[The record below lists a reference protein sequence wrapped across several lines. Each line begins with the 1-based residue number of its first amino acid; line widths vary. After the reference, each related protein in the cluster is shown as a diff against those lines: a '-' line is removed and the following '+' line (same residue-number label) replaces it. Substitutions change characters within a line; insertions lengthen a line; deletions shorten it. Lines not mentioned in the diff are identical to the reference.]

1 MRFQKGQSG
10 NPGGRPKELEEL
22 KALARTHTEAAINAL
37 AAALE
42 NPRER
47 VAAATALL
55 DRGYGKPHQTST
67 NENIDRR
74 PVEELT
80 TAELMAIAAQGK
92 QVADKS
98 YGESANRESE
108 TEH

>member
-1 MRFQKGQSG
+1 MAWQKGQSG
-10 NPGGRPKELEEL
+10 NPGGRPKEFEDL
-22 KALARTHTEAAINAL
+22 KALARTHTEAAIAAL

-55 DRGYGKPHQTST
+55 DRGYGKPHQTSSM
-67 NENIDRR
+67 NVDNR
-74 PVEELT
+74 PITEMT
-80 TAELMAIAAQGK
+80 TAELLAIAAQGRT
-92 QVADKS
+92 ALA
-98 YGESANRESE
+98 GGTE